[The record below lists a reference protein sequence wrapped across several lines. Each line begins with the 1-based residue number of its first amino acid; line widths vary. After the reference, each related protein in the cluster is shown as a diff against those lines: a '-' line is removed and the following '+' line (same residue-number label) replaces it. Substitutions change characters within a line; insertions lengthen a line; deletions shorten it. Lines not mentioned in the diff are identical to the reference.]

1 MRAFS
6 VTYNVGIDETK
17 VTLSKEFERADIV
30 LKLDVLQDAIAEL
43 HDIYEETRKEFM
55 TMYAPKGAKQA
66 EENLT

>member
-6 VTYNVGIDETK
+6 VTYNPGIDQTK